1 MARRRADPHTLDLF
15 NTTDQWD
22 TDPRVAFAALV
33 TTPAFVRL
41 RRGTQA
47 CAMSQPQV
55 LRSQS
60 AHVYIAMFGRFH
72 QWMLS
77 QDLQLRRID
86 KQAIAQFLQTRN
98 RCGRPMAS
106 GIRLRYVRMLE
117 RVYDHLG
124 MSPNP
129 ARQAAMDLFATPGA
143 AGRDRS
149 KAWLADADQAKFMAA
164 LPDPVTWK
172 DRRDRAMIAMLLGA
186 GLTVGEV
193 IRIRV
198 ADVSVQ
204 QDRGSVW
211 VDVNPHA
218 TAGELHRQHRAL
230 LRDFAVD
237 DVLAWCG
244 ERTAIGIRGDLLF
257 ASTRSGKAMNPSTVF
272 RKVKANFAR
281 AGLDPGRRGGRTLR
295 NSYARRELLA
305 GGATR
310 GTIEHVTEL
319 LGLHEQRS
327 TLRYLTGGIVP
338 AKGRRQGHLDG

>member
-1 MARRRADPHTLDLF
+1 MARRHADPHTLDLF

-41 RRGTQA
+41 RRGGQA
-47 CAMSQPQV
+47 HDVVSPQV

-60 AHVYIAMFGRFH
+60 AQVYIAMFGRFH
-72 QWMLS
+72 QWLRS
-77 QDLQLRRID
+77 QDLQLRQID
-86 KQAIAQFLQTRN
+86 RHAIAQFLQTRN
-98 RCGRPMAS
+98 CAGRPMAS
-106 GIRLRYVRMLE
+106 AIRLRYVRMLE
-117 RVYDHLG
+117 RIYDHLG
-124 MSPNP
+124 MNPNP
-129 ARQAAMDLFATPGA
+129 ARQAATDIFTTPGA

-164 LPDPVTWK
+164 LPNLASWK
-172 DRRDRAMIAMLLGA
+172 NQRDRAMMALLLGA
-186 GLTVGEV
+186 GLTVSEV
-193 IRIRV
+193 IRIRTT
-198 ADVSVQ
+198 DISVQ
-204 QDRGSVW
+204 QEQGSVW

-218 TAGELHRQHRAL
+218 TAGELHRQHRTL
-230 LRDFAVD
+230 LREFAVS
-237 DVLAWCG
+237 DVLTWCK
-244 ERTAIGIRGDLLF
+244 ERSAIGMQGDLLF
-257 ASTRSGKAMNPSTVF
+257 ASTRSGKAMDPSTVF

-305 GGATR
+305 GGASR

-327 TLRYLTGGIVP
+327 TLRYLTGG
-338 AKGRRQGHLDG
+338 ALLSCQ